1 MHVTAYAPLGRGA
14 VLAAEGGGKRTP
26 GTALPTAARGG
37 GGGGGGGTAA
47 NSAAPCCLLEEEP
60 VVAAAARLGC
70 TPAQVLLLG
79 AAAWRLT
86 PTSSQAPAQARA
98 EA

>member
-14 VLAAEGGGKRTP
+14 VLAAEGGGKGTP
-26 GTALPTAARGG
+26 GSAPPTAARG

-47 NSAAPCCLLEEEP
+47 NSAAPCCLLEEEA

-70 TPAQVLLLG
+70 YPAQVLLLG
-79 AAAWRLT
+79 AAACRLT

-98 EA
+98 EG